1 MSFVIENVF
10 DKYTDPATLARIV
23 DYPNVTAMW
32 RECVRKYAD
41 LPAIDDGRTYSY
53 SELDDLVSKVRGM
66 LEKAGVARNAKVGIF
81 MPNSVQFVYSFIGC
95 STYGATAVLIPPQLD
110 DVTLFGFSMKYGLD
124 ALLTVEAMLP
134 KTGVLATKRP
144 GFPVLD
150 AGNPGED
157 RATDL
162 DMNTDSPCAVM
173 FTGGTTGRSKG
184 VILSHRAVMRG
195 TKNGCYGYK
204 EVFNQRYFIVLP
216 MTHVFGLIRNTLT
229 SLYTGSCLHVCHDNT
244 QMFKEIAM
252 FRPTIMVLVPA
263 LAEMALNISRQFG
276 RNMLGPDCKY
286 IICGAA
292 SVAPYLVK
300 AWKNLGITLFPGYG
314 LTESANLVSGNPDCL
329 EHPDSVGYIY
339 SGMDVKVVDG
349 ELWLKGVNMLDGYA
363 SEPEEEARSFSD
375 GWFRT
380 GDLVRF
386 DDEGRL
392 YITGRIKEIIVLSN
406 GENISPAE
414 LEATFNECDF
424 IQDCLVYSRIENGR
438 ELLVL
443 EVLPR
448 PAVIA
453 TVEESLR
460 DSFIREQINEINAK
474 LPSFKQVNKVVI
486 RTTDFK
492 RSPSM
497 KILRKQD

>member
-10 DKYTDPATLARIV
+10 DKYTDQGTLSRIV
-23 DYPNVTAMW
+23 DYPNMTQMW
-32 RECVRKYAD
+32 RSCCRQFPD
-41 LPAIDDGRTYSY
+41 SPAIDDGRPYSF
-53 SELDDLVSKVRGM
+53 SDLDRLAAGVRG
-66 LEKAGVARNAKVGIF
+66 LLASAGIGRGAKVGIF

-95 STYGATAVLIPPQLD
+95 TTLGAVAVLIPPQLD
-110 DVTLFGFSMKYGLD
+110 EATLFGFSMKYALD
-124 ALLTVEAMLP
+124 AVLTVDAMMG
-134 KTGVLATKRP
+134 KTGVLAAKRP
-144 GFPVLD
+144 DFRILN
-150 AGNPGED
+150 AGELSGASAPD
-157 RATDL
+157 CDV
-162 DMNTDSPCAVM
+162 DTDSPCAVM

-184 VILSHRAVMRG
+184 VVLSHRAVMRG
-195 TKNGCYGYK
+195 TKNGCYGYR
-204 EVFNQRYFIVLP
+204 EVFGQRYFIVLP

-229 SLYTGSCLHVCHDNT
+229 SLYTGSCLHICHDNT
-244 QMFKEIAM
+244 QMFREIAM
-252 FRPTIMVLVPA
+252 FRPTILVLVPA

-276 RNMLGPDCKY
+276 KNMLGPDCRY

-292 SVAPYLVK
+292 AVAPYLVNEWQK
-300 AWKNLGITLFPGYG
+300 LGVTLFPGYG

-349 ELWLKGVNMLDGYA
+349 ELWLRGVNMFDGYA
-363 SEPEEEARSFSD
+363 SEPEEDARAFSD

-386 DDEGRL
+386 DDDGRL

-414 LEATFNECDF
+414 LETRFTEIDC
-424 IQDCLVYSRIENGR
+424 IQDALVYSRIEDGR
-438 ELLVL
+438 EYLVL

-448 PAVIA
+448 AAVIA
-453 TVEESLR
+453 EVPESER
-460 DSFIREQINEINAK
+460 ESYIRE
-474 LPSFKQVNKVVI
+474 QVNKVNSALPSYKQINRIVI
-486 RTTDFK
+486 RTADFK

>member
-10 DKYTDPATLARIV
+10 DKYTDPETLSRIV
-23 DYPNVTAMW
+23 DYPNMTQMW
-32 RECVRKYAD
+32 RNCCARYTD
-41 LPAIDDGRTYSY
+41 NPAIDDGRPYSF
-53 SELDDLVSKVRGM
+53 SELDRLASGVRGA
-66 LEKAGVARNAKVGIF
+66 LAAAGIGRGAKVGIF

-95 STYGATAVLIPPQLD
+95 TTLGAVAVLIPPQLD
-110 DVTLFGFSMKYGLD
+110 DATLFGFSMKYGLD
-124 ALLTVEAMLP
+124 ALLTVDAMMG
-134 KTGVLATKRP
+134 KTGVLAAKRP
-144 GFPVLD
+144 GFRIID
-150 AGNPGED
+150 AGKAEGQTAPD
-157 RATDL
+157 CDVDTDA
-162 DMNTDSPCAVM
+162 PCAVM

-184 VILSHRAVMRG
+184 VVLSHRAVMRG

-229 SLYTGSCLHVCHDNT
+229 SLYTGSCLHICHDNT
-244 QMFKEIAM
+244 QMFREIAM
-252 FRPTIMVLVPA
+252 FRPTILVLVPA

-276 RNMLGPDCKY
+276 KNMLGPDCKY

-292 SVAPYLVK
+292 AVAPFLVK
-300 AWKNLGITLFPGYG
+300 EWHKLGVTLFPGYG

-339 SGMDVKVVDG
+339 SGMEVKVVDG
-349 ELWLKGVNMLDGYA
+349 ELWLRGVNMLDGYA
-363 SEPEEEARSFSD
+363 SEPEEDQKAFSD

-386 DDEGRL
+386 DDDGRL

-414 LEATFNECDF
+414 LETRFTEIDC
-424 IQDCLVYSRIENGR
+424 IQDALVYSKIEDGR
-438 ELLVL
+438 EYLVL

-453 TVEESLR
+453 AVPENVREI
-460 DSFIREQINEINAK
+460 FIKDEINKVNSALPSYKQINRI
-474 LPSFKQVNKVVI
+474 VI
-486 RTTDFK
+486 RTADFK

>member
-10 DKYTDPATLARIV
+10 DKYTDPGTLSRIV
-23 DYPNVTAMW
+23 DYPNMTRMW
-32 RECVRKYAD
+32 RSCCSQYPD
-41 LPAIDDGRTYSY
+41 SPAVDDGRPYSF
-53 SELDDLVSKVRGM
+53 SELDRLASGIRNI
-66 LEKAGVARNAKVGIF
+66 LSEAGIGKGSKVGIF
-81 MPNSVQFVYSFIGC
+81 IPNSVQFIYSFIGC
-95 STYGATAVLIPPQLD
+95 TTLGAVAVLIPPQLD
-110 DVTLFGFSMKYGLD
+110 DATLFGFTMKYGLD
-124 ALLTVEAMLP
+124 ALLTIDSMM
-134 KTGVLATKRP
+134 TRTCVLTSKKPDFRI
-144 GFPVLD
+144 LD
-150 AGNPGED
+150 ADKGYGSVPD
-157 RATDL
+157 CDIDTDA
-162 DMNTDSPCAVM
+162 PCAIM

-184 VILSHRAVMRG
+184 VVLSHRAVLRG
-195 TKNGCYGYK
+195 TKNGCYGYR
-204 EVFNQRYFIVLP
+204 EVFGQRYFIVLP

-244 QMFKEIAM
+244 QMFREIAV

-276 RNMLGPDCKY
+276 KNMLGPDCRY

-292 SVAPYLVK
+292 AVAPFLVK
-300 AWKNLGITLFPGYG
+300 EWKKMGVTLFPGYG

-363 SEPEEEARSFSD
+363 SEPEEEAKAFSD

-414 LEATFNECDF
+414 LETRFTEIDC
-424 IQDCLVYSRIENGR
+424 IQDALVYSRMEDGR
-438 ELLVL
+438 EYLVL

-453 TVEESLR
+453 PIPEAER
-460 DSFIREQINEINAK
+460 EAFIREHVNKVNFS
-474 LPSFKQVNKVVI
+474 LPSYKQVNRIVI
-486 RTTDFK
+486 RKADFK

>member
-23 DYPNVTAMW
+23 DYPNVTSMW
-32 RECVRKYAD
+32 RSCVSQFAD
-41 LPAIDDGRTYSY
+41 LPAIDDGRIYSY
-53 SELDDLVSKVRGM
+53 KELNDLAAKVRGM
-66 LEKAGVARNAKVGIF
+66 LEKAGVSRSAKVGIF
-81 MPNSVQFVYSFIGC
+81 MPNSVEFVYSFIGC

-110 DVTLFGFSMKYGLD
+110 DVTLFGFSMKYALD
-124 ALLTVEAMLP
+124 AVLTVDAMLQ
-134 KTGVLATKRP
+134 KTGVISAKRP
-144 GFPVLD
+144 GFPLLNVSRIGSET
-150 AGNPGED
+150 AP
-157 RATDL
+157 DL
-162 DMNTDSPCAVM
+162 DMDTNSPCAVM

-195 TKNGCYGYK
+195 TKNGCYGYQD
-204 EVFNQRYFIVLP
+204 VFNQRYFIVLP

-229 SLYTGSCLHVCHDNT
+229 SLYTGSCLHICHDNT
-244 QMFKEIAM
+244 QMFREIAM
-252 FRPTIMVLVPA
+252 FRPTILVLVPA

-276 RNMLGPDCKY
+276 KNMLGPDCKY

-300 AWKNLGITLFPGYG
+300 AWNNLGITLFPGYG

-339 SGMDVKVVDG
+339 SGMEVKVVDG

-363 SEPEEEARSFSD
+363 SEPEEESRSFSD

-386 DDEGRL
+386 DEDGRL
-392 YITGRIKEIIVLSN
+392 YITGRIKEIIVLST

-414 LEATFNECDF
+414 LEAKFNECDC
-424 IQDCLVYSRIENGR
+424 IQDCLVYSKIEDGR

-448 PAVIA
+448 PAVMA
-453 TVEESLR
+453 TVEESQR
-460 DSFIREQINEINAK
+460 EAFIKDKVNGINAS
-474 LPSFKQVNKVVI
+474 LPSFKQINKVVI
-486 RTTDFK
+486 RTSDFK